1 MVLDSKVVTNTC
13 FLAFLF
19 LRSTIFQS
27 FSSSCSHGC
36 LPWSSLLSLG
46 SAPHCS
52 LFTYTS
58 FHPSGPHGN
67 CHLFQEDLAKPYL
80 NSIPSLPHCYP
91 CFSLTAELHEV
102 ETEAFCHA
110 FPQLPAKCLAQN
122 GIWWISVEGVYN
134 GLGKWDM
141 SPEIDIY
148 LQHGWP
154 HGQRLRRVWDWVMR
168 CLEHESKILLVQN
181 RHWERSSVLLN
192 MG

>member
-1 MVLDSKVVTNTC
+1 MVLRVEAMVRLRDGFGLEGCHQHLLPS
-13 FLAFLF
+13 FPLF
-19 LRSTIFQS
+19 TFHHFPIL
-27 FSSSCSHGC
+27 SSCSHGC

-122 GIWWISVEGVYN
+122 GIW
-134 GLGKWDM
+134 
-141 SPEIDIY
+141 
-148 LQHGWP
+148 
-154 HGQRLRRVWDWVMR
+154 
-168 CLEHESKILLVQN
+168 
-181 RHWERSSVLLN
+181 
-192 MG
+192 